1 MFFNGYLETF
11 LDENNISYDADKMAQ
26 RYLDREK
33 RIREI
38 MKDIFKLK
46 YGVDME
52 ESELGKLIMNS
63 YSFMTD
69 DQIDYDK
76 LLYNISFNDKDSVRI
91 DFVKNDIMN
100 GVAKII
106 IEAKGDEIDYNND
119 EFKTEIAN
127 AIGVDEVHISG
138 WSRVDEN
145 HIAIKINAVEYVVD
159 TDKLEDF
166 DFDKEYKDIQAK
178 AEAYSKMQ
186 LEANQEVER

>member
-38 MKDIFKLK
+38 MKDILKLK

>member
-106 IEAKGDEIDYNND
+106 IESKGDEIDYNND

-127 AIGVDEVHISG
+127 AIGVDGVHISG

-145 HIAIKINAVEYVVD
+145 HIAIEINAVEYVVD

>member
-106 IEAKGDEIDYNND
+106 IESKGDEIDYNND

-138 WSRVDEN
+138 WSRVDED
-145 HIAIKINAVEYVVD
+145 HIAIEISAVEYVVD

>member
-106 IEAKGDEIDYNND
+106 IESKGDEIDYNND

-145 HIAIKINAVEYVVD
+145 HIAIKIYAVEYVVD

>member
-106 IEAKGDEIDYNND
+106 IEAKGYEIDYNND

>member
-106 IEAKGDEIDYNND
+106 IESKGDEIDYNND

>member
-106 IEAKGDEIDYNND
+106 IESKGDEIDYNND

-127 AIGVDEVHISG
+127 AIGVDGVHISG

-159 TDKLEDF
+159 TDKLEYF

>member
-106 IEAKGDEIDYNND
+106 IESKGDEIDYNND

-145 HIAIKINAVEYVVD
+145 HIAIKINAVEYVVN

>member
-11 LDENNISYDADKMAQ
+11 LNENNISYDADKMAQ

-106 IEAKGDEIDYNND
+106 IESKGDEIDYNND
-119 EFKTEIAN
+119 EFKTKIAN

>member
-76 LLYNISFNDKDSVRI
+76 LLYNISFKDSVRI

-106 IEAKGDEIDYNND
+106 IESKGDEIDYNND
-119 EFKTEIAN
+119 EFKTKIAN

>member
-11 LDENNISYDADKMAQ
+11 LDKNNISYDADKMAQ
-26 RYLDREK
+26 RNLDREK

-52 ESELGKLIMNS
+52 ESKLGKLIMNS

-69 DQIDYDK
+69 DQIDFDK

-91 DFVKNDIMN
+91 DFTDIIND
-100 GVAKII
+100 VAKII
-106 IEAKGDEIDYNND
+106 IESKGDEIDYNNND
-119 EFKTEIAN
+119 EFKNEIAN

-138 WSRVDEN
+138 WSRVDKN
-145 HIAIKINAVEYVVD
+145 HIAIKIYAVEYVVD

-166 DFDKEYKDIQAK
+166 DCDKEYKDIQAK

-186 LEANQEVER
+186 LESNQEVER

>member
-1 MFFNGYLETF
+1 
-11 LDENNISYDADKMAQ
+11 
-26 RYLDREK
+26 
-33 RIREI
+33 
-38 MKDIFKLK
+38 
-46 YGVDME
+46 
-52 ESELGKLIMNS
+52 
-63 YSFMTD
+63 
-69 DQIDYDK
+69 
-76 LLYNISFNDKDSVRI
+76 
-91 DFVKNDIMN
+91 MN

>member
-63 YSFMTD
+63 YSFMTE

-106 IEAKGDEIDYNND
+106 IESKGDEIDYNND
-119 EFKTEIAN
+119 EFKTKIAN

>member
-76 LLYNISFNDKDSVRI
+76 LLYNI
-91 DFVKNDIMN
+91 
-100 GVAKII
+100 
-106 IEAKGDEIDYNND
+106 
-119 EFKTEIAN
+119 
-127 AIGVDEVHISG
+127 
-138 WSRVDEN
+138 
-145 HIAIKINAVEYVVD
+145 
-159 TDKLEDF
+159 
-166 DFDKEYKDIQAK
+166 
-178 AEAYSKMQ
+178 
-186 LEANQEVER
+186 